1 MYKFLA
7 LRVYEEKLDIKD
19 VPEKYKNKVLE
30 EVEKLKNR

>member
-19 VPEKYKNKVLE
+19 VPEKYRDKVQE
-30 EVEKLKNR
+30 EVEKLRNR